1 MEDIIREVIL
11 AAIVPL
17 MASAVVAVRAWLK
30 TTLTPQRLQAVS
42 QLARVAVDAADEVG
56 RAIDTVNGPEKYEY
70 AERVLM
76 QSAKRVG
83 IKLTNEE
90 ANAFIHSVLNGKH
103 DEIATAVEAVLDEIL
118 EPALDT
124 DDEDGQEAA

>member
-17 MASAVVAVRAWLK
+17 IASVVVAVRAWLK

-70 AERVLM
+70 AEKVLM

-83 IKLTNEE
+83 IKLTSEE

-103 DEIATAVEAVLDEIL
+103 SDIEDAVSAVLDEIL
-118 EPALDT
+118 VQVDT
-124 DDEDGQEAA
+124 EDEDGQEAA